1 MGKAIL
7 RALVSHFRDNLILYF
22 LVNIFL
28 VLGILLGATSVKSL
42 DPEQT
47 VSLGD
52 YLNNFVTAFP
62 NLKIRPEVLTTAS
75 FASNVKLLL
84 LIWFLG
90 LTVLGVPIIFLAIA
104 IKGFYLGF
112 TAGFIIQERG
122 LQGILFTALLCSRK
136 TF

>member
-28 VLGILLGATSVKSL
+28 VLGILIGATSVKSL

-84 LIWFLG
+84 LIWF
-90 LTVLGVPIIFLAIA
+90 
-104 IKGFYLGF
+104 
-112 TAGFIIQERG
+112 
-122 LQGILFTALLCSRK
+122 
-136 TF
+136 